1 MNKNQNRI
9 GVIIQCRQSSSR
21 LKGKL
26 LLKIGKKRIIDLLLD
41 RVKKINTDLIIC
53 AIAKE
58 KGNSNLINVIK
69 KNKVKIYEG
78 SKNNVLLRYFN
89 AAKKF
94 SINTIIRITSDCPL
108 IDPYLVNQ
116 GIKIYNEKKLIHL
129 CNNLPPTW
137 PHGLDFEIFDFR
149 SLSKMLK
156 MSPTKRD
163 KEHVTPLLRNNTKIK
178 RMNLKCPIKLKKY
191 YRWTLDTSN
200 DYLFLKKLFNER
212 PKLFYNYRWT
222 VPFKYLKNKNSIQ
235 SINASTH
242 HFYGL

>member
-58 KGNSNLINVIK
+58 KGNNNLINVIK

-94 SINTIIRITSDCPL
+94 SINTIIRI
-108 IDPYLVNQ
+108 Y
-116 GIKIYNEKKLIHL
+116 
-129 CNNLPPTW
+129 
-137 PHGLDFEIFDFR
+137 
-149 SLSKMLK
+149 
-156 MSPTKRD
+156 
-163 KEHVTPLLRNNTKIK
+163 
-178 RMNLKCPIKLKKY
+178 
-191 YRWTLDTSN
+191 
-200 DYLFLKKLFNER
+200 
-212 PKLFYNYRWT
+212 
-222 VPFKYLKNKNSIQ
+222 NSIIIGA
-235 SINASTH
+235 SIKKGRGGEGGNACA
-242 HFYGL
+242 